1 MYTNSYDAFLNVRND
16 FPVFSTALE
25 ANYVRKHEDAYAPF
39 KLTDEDKEEIHRLAR
54 DARIGAPAP
63 GATGCS
69 SIVSCGRRVPL
80 RPRGLPRQ
88 APLLPLQGVRDSA
101 CHCGPPLTP

>member
-1 MYTNSYDAFLNVRND
+1 MYTNSYDAFLNVRNG

-39 KLTDEDKEEIHRLAR
+39 KLTDEDKAEIHRLAR

-63 GATGCS
+63 GA
-69 SIVSCGRRVPL
+69 VGRIAYCPAGGVCACT
-80 RPRGLPRQ
+80 PRGLPRQ
-88 APLLPLQGVRDSA
+88 APLVLWQAVRESA
-101 CHCGPPLTP
+101 CLMSCP